1 MRMDTLIIILLAISV
16 ILVVG
21 ALIGGLVA
29 MARGGKLGPQRSNMF
44 MRYRI
49 LFQGIAILLVIILLA
64 IAKD

>member
-1 MRMDTLIIILLAISV
+1 MDTLIIILLAISV

-21 ALIGGLVA
+21 ALVGGLVA
-29 MARGGKLGPQRSNMF
+29 MARGGTLGPQRSNMF

>member
-1 MRMDTLIIILLAISV
+1 MDGYSDNHITRYLSHSCRWR
-16 ILVVG
+16 VG
-21 ALIGGLVA
+21 WGLVA

>member
-1 MRMDTLIIILLAISV
+1 MDTLIIIFLAISV

-21 ALIGGLVA
+21 ALVGGLVA

-49 LFQGIAILLVIILLA
+49 LFQGIAIVLVMVLLSF
-64 IAKD
+64 AKD

>member
-1 MRMDTLIIILLAISV
+1 MDTLIIIFLAISV

-21 ALIGGLVA
+21 ALVGGLVA

-49 LFQGIAILLVIILLA
+49 LFQGIAIVLVMVLLS

>member
-1 MRMDTLIIILLAISV
+1 M

-21 ALIGGLVA
+21 ALVGGLVA

-49 LFQGIAILLVIILLA
+49 LFQGIAIVLVMVLLS

>member
-1 MRMDTLIIILLAISV
+1 MMDTLIIILLATSV

-21 ALIGGLVA
+21 ALVGGLVS

-49 LFQGIAILLVIILLA
+49 LFQGIAIVLVMVLLS